1 MASKVDPELTTPT
14 DWAEGLPAEVLAHL
28 LERVSLRTL
37 AGSCAAV
44 CTSWRQACDDEAFWC
59 ELCRRVWRVHARPPA
74 RSKLIFRTCLAEYT
88 SMTAQRMYSEPT
100 WLRTVDASE
109 VTPPRTALD
118 YYKTGH
124 VYEAA
129 VEQQVERDFEALS
142 AAERTPFEAKE
153 SADLQRHGTE
163 WRAARQGNTFAW
175 TGDGSQSEGDQTVGV
190 AIHRGSGPHRWPHW
204 HVMSPSGFEV
214 MYYEVEVVD
223 PGEHG
228 YIAVGWAQAG
238 FERKCKQPG
247 WTGSSFGYHGD
258 DGGAYSGSGFPR
270 RFGPKFN
277 RAGAVVGTGLI
288 RPLGSGAVAPKI
300 FFTLDGELVGTPFS
314 TDEADE
320 GAKPLAGAERRLR
333 PCVGLHSAGERVR
346 INWGGSAAAL
356 LEAAPLQP
364 PDAFRFDLAAYISA
378 LWPSGRLPA
387 EGSGEGRVWKAIAA
401 PPPSTSSLP
410 RALLPM
416 LDMLPW
422 AVQAIFVLVLKAEPS
437 VDELDELRHFAAMH
451 FGGEDGTLHPSWGA
465 RTVRELPVDALRH
478 LVRMLIEHTA
488 QLREDEDDDDDDDD
502 DDDEDEDEDEE
513 SEEEVQVQLP
523 KSASKRPALAPAAGG
538 AAKRAKPAAGG
549 AKPAAAAP
557 APSVAKGKAGVPNG
571 TPAKATPAK
580 KGAAATPASGKGGA
594 AAATPSGPNT
604 WAAAED
610 AKLKKAL
617 SKFGP
622 ETPSRWKKVAE
633 EVGSRSEDQCKK
645 RNKAL
650 AKE

>member
-1 MASKVDPELTTPT
+1 MASTVDPELTTPT

-59 ELCRRVWRVHARPPA
+59 ELCRRVWRVHALEDPPPLDGA
-74 RSKLIFRTCLAEYT
+74 PFSAGRSKTLFRTCLAEYT
-88 SMTAQRMYSEPT
+88 CMTAQRMYSEPT

-124 VYEAA
+124 IYEAV

-142 AAERTPFEAKE
+142 AAERAPFEAKE

-288 RPLGSGAVAPKI
+288 RPLGSGAMAPKI

-346 INWGGSAAAL
+346 CTSAAPRPHLGRTSAI
-356 LEAAPLQP
+356 PRP
-364 PDAFRFDLAAYISA
+364 YRFYLGQFSA
-378 LWPSGRLPA
+378 RPRRVSCLPA
-387 EGSGEGRVWKAIAA
+387 
-401 PPPSTSSLP
+401 L
-410 RALLPM
+410 
-416 LDMLPW
+416 
-422 AVQAIFVLVLKAEPS
+422 F
-437 VDELDELRHFAAMH
+437 
-451 FGGEDGTLHPSWGA
+451 
-465 RTVRELPVDALRH
+465 
-478 LVRMLIEHTA
+478 
-488 QLREDEDDDDDDDD
+488 
-502 DDDEDEDEDEE
+502 
-513 SEEEVQVQLP
+513 
-523 KSASKRPALAPAAGG
+523 
-538 AAKRAKPAAGG
+538 
-549 AKPAAAAP
+549 
-557 APSVAKGKAGVPNG
+557 
-571 TPAKATPAK
+571 
-580 KGAAATPASGKGGA
+580 
-594 AAATPSGPNT
+594 
-604 WAAAED
+604 
-610 AKLKKAL
+610 
-617 SKFGP
+617 
-622 ETPSRWKKVAE
+622 
-633 EVGSRSEDQCKK
+633 
-645 RNKAL
+645 
-650 AKE
+650 